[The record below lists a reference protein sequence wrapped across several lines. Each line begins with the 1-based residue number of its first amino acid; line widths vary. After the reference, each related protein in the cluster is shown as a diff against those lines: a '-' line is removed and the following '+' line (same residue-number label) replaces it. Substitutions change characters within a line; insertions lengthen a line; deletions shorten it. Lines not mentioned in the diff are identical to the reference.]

1 MTVSPQLR
9 MVALLA
15 LMAAVL
21 GGGAMMLLAKH
32 QASSTTTPKPIKP
45 LHPVKHHART
55 AATPV
60 KPKAKTTAKPA
71 VKPKTTAKPVAKPH
85 SKPTAVDGLPA
96 AFSRVFAK
104 HSVLVVAL
112 YAPNS
117 QVDVLAELEAKAG
130 AKDAGAGFL
139 AVDVTKERE
148 TQALTSLLAAAEPAD
163 RVLDSPAVL
172 VFQRPKNLFVRLS
185 GYNDAPTVAQ
195 AAQNALPV
203 VTTSPAQAAWTDAA
217 NAACTRMS
225 LQLRSVATKFL
236 ANPTNVG
243 TLVNQLLGV
252 VASTVG
258 RLHRL
263 PVPAGYEAQVRQ
275 MLADYDVAVSKIRQA
290 LTAAQHGDR
299 ATARSLVTAAD
310 GPAKQG
316 DHIAYQ
322 LGATRC
328 GAA

>member
-1 MTVSPQLR
+1 

-32 QASSTTTPKPIKP
+32 QAASTTTPKPIKP
-45 LHPVKHHART
+45 LHPVRRHSRP

-60 KPKAKTTAKPA
+60 KPRAKTTAKPA
-71 VKPKTTAKPVAKPH
+71 VKPTVKPKATAGPTVKPH
-85 SKPTAVDGLPA
+85 PKPAAVDGLPA
-96 AFSRVFAK
+96 AFSRAFER

-117 QVDVLAELEAKAG
+117 RVDVLSELEAKAG
-130 AKDAGAGFL
+130 AKEAGAGFL
-139 AVDVTKERE
+139 AVNVTNERE
-148 TQALTSLLAAAEPAD
+148 TQALTSLLAPAESAD

-172 VFQRPKNLFVRLS
+172 VFQRPKNLFVRLN

-195 AAQNALPV
+195 AAENAIPV

-217 NAACTRMS
+217 NAACVRMS
-225 LQLRSVATKFL
+225 QHLQSVATKFL
-236 ANPTNVG
+236 ANPTDVG
-243 TLVNQLLGV
+243 ALVSQLLGV
-252 VASTVG
+252 IDSTVG
-258 RLHRL
+258 RLRAL
-263 PVPAGYEAQVRQ
+263 PVPAGYQAQVRQ
-275 MLADYDVAVSKIRQA
+275 MLADYEVAIGKIRQA
-290 LTAAQHGDR
+290 LGAAQHGSR
-299 ATARSLVTAAD
+299 AQAQQLVTGAT